1 MEPDLLRHTMWPV
14 RCACTGVA
22 EQEFR
27 QASTKI
33 TDIGILTYLQ
43 VLSDH
48 RSPTDARTMWPVGDI
63 IVKLLTVKLQII

>member
-27 QASTKI
+27 EASTKI

-48 RSPTDARTMWPVGDI
+48 RSPTDAHTMWPVGDI